1 MDKLALL
8 SLLYLHLQRD
18 TPPEIEHVSFDNDH
32 DSGEIIIDTVDED
45 GNEVSYAIST
55 EAIRDIEPA

>member
-8 SLLYLHLQRD
+8 SLLYLHLGRD
-18 TPPEIEHVSFDNDH
+18 TSPEFERVSFDNDN

-45 GNEVSYAIST
+45 GSEVSYVIST
-55 EAIRDIEPA
+55 DAIREIDPA